1 MNVSLSGCF
10 APLTSLHQH
19 SAHRRSA
26 SRKNVWLLL
35 ALGGAM
41 GFDATNVGAAVSR
54 GPVISP
60 SVKQAH
66 RLKFYPPRGWI
77 RHYLGDDRYKIGTTW
92 RVVTTPNDKFYYPP
106 FAREMLMAPPGQI
119 IGFASAQDAQEAGY
133 APAPAYGEA
142 FGLDARQM
150 ATDDLR
156 NSEEPSSGAAPRRN
170 VTTINRTP
178 RAQRIILADGRSSVL
193 LPPNWKRVQSMQR
206 TYNGVLAQADVLGPV
221 SGRGGLAF
229 ATVTVPGMPRNADM
243 GMFIKPSTFRQSLS
257 RVNNSGR
264 VNNQVTQ
271 AMNDVSIR
279 SASLGGV
286 SGVSL
291 TPRRGLRLPTG
302 SVGEIV
308 MIGRGSKLY
317 MMMNQGAGRLPGAR
331 TIVNSFRPR

>member
-1 MNVSLSGCF
+1 MNISLSSCL
-10 APLTSLHQH
+10 APLASRD
-19 SAHRRSA
+19 RRGA
-26 SRKNVWLLL
+26 SRKNMWLLL

-41 GFDATNVGAAVSR
+41 SVGTTNVESAVSR

-106 FAREMLMAPPGQI
+106 FAREMLRVSPGSI

-133 APAPAYGEA
+133 APSPAYGEA
-142 FGLDARQM
+142 YGLDARQM

-156 NSEEPSSGAAPRRN
+156 SSQESSSGAAPRRN
-170 VTTINRTP
+170 ITTINRTP

-193 LPPNWKRVQSMQR
+193 LPPNWKRVQSLQQ
-206 TYNGVLAQADVLGPV
+206 TYDGVLAQADVLGPV

-229 ATVTVPGMPRNADM
+229 FTLSVPNMPSNVDM
-243 GMFIKPSTFRQSLS
+243 GMFVKPSTFRQSIN
-257 RVNNSGR
+257 RANGSGR
-264 VNNQVTQ
+264 VNNQTLQ
-271 AMNDVSIR
+271 AMKSISVR

-286 SGVSL
+286 QGVQF
-291 TPRRGLRLPTG
+291 TPPRGVKLPTG
-302 SVGEIV
+302 SIGEVV
-308 MIGRGSKLY
+308 MIGRGPKLY